1 MMTLWNFGYNT
12 KNTRYGGDFMERYD
26 IAIIGSG
33 PAGISAAITAKLRNK
48 HILFLGNK
56 NLSNKI
62 EKATTIYN
70 YPGLPQISGEDLQT
84 AYRKHLEEMDISITE
99 DRINTVYPMGS
110 YFALIGTE
118 GNYEATTVILASGVI
133 AAKHFPGE
141 QSNLGKGISY
151 CATCDAPL
159 YNGKEAI
166 IVSYS
171 KKEEAEAAFLAERA
185 KQVYYFPQYSCKET
199 FAENVKIIQ
208 DVPVS
213 VEKTETKMQLICK
226 SGNYNADGIF
236 ILRDSI
242 PPTQLLPALKLD
254 KQHVAVTRQME
265 TNIPGL
271 FACGD
276 VTGTPYQYV
285 KAAGEGNVAAL
296 SAVAYL
302 TH

>member
-1 MMTLWNFGYNT
+1 
-12 KNTRYGGDFMERYD
+12 MERYD

-48 HILFLGNK
+48 HIIFFGNK
-56 NLSNKI
+56 NLSSKI

-70 YPGLPQISGEDLQT
+70 YPGLPQISGKQLQKT
-84 AYRKHLEEMDISITE
+84 YQQHLAQMEIVLTE
-99 DRINTVYPMGS
+99 DRINNVYPMGS
-110 YFALIGTE
+110 HFALIGNE
-118 GNYEATTVILASGVI
+118 GNYEASTVILASGVI
-133 AAKHFPGE
+133 TAKPFPGE
-141 QSNLGKGISY
+141 QKYLGKGVSY

-166 IVSYS
+166 VVSYS

-185 KQVYYFPQYSCKET
+185 KKVYYFPQYPCEGT
-199 FAENVKIIQ
+199 FSEQVEIIK

-213 VEKTETKMQLICK
+213 VEATETAMRLVGK
-226 SGNYNADGIF
+226 SRNYDADGIF
-236 ILRDSI
+236 FLRDSI
-242 PPTQLLPALKLD
+242 PPTQLVPSLQLEQ
-254 KQHVAVTRQME
+254 QHVAVTRQME

-276 VTGTPYQYV
+276 ITGTPYQYI

-302 TH
+302 SNY

>member
-1 MMTLWNFGYNT
+1 
-12 KNTRYGGDFMERYD
+12 MERYD

-48 HILFLGNK
+48 HIIFFGNK
-56 NLSNKI
+56 NLSAKI

-70 YPGLPQISGEDLQT
+70 YPGLPQISGKLLQK
-84 AYRKHLEEMDISITE
+84 AYKQHLEQMGIPLTK
-99 DRINTVYPMGS
+99 DRINNVYPMGS
-110 YFALIGTE
+110 YFALIGNE

-133 AAKHFPGE
+133 AAKPFPGE
-141 QSNLGKGISY
+141 QTYLGKGVSY

-159 YNGKEAI
+159 YKGKEAI
-166 IVSYS
+166 VVSYS

-185 KQVYYFPQYSCKET
+185 KKVYYFPQYPCDRT
-199 FAENVKIIQ
+199 FSTKVEIIK

-213 VEKTETKMQLICK
+213 VETTEMAMRLIGK
-226 SGNYNADGIF
+226 SGNYDADGIF
-236 ILRDSI
+236 FLRDSI
-242 PPTQLLPALKLD
+242 PPTQLVPSLQMEQK
-254 KQHVAVTRQME
+254 HVAVTRQME
-265 TNIPGL
+265 TNIPGF

-276 VTGTPYQYV
+276 VTGTPYQYI

-302 TH
+302 SNC

>member
-1 MMTLWNFGYNT
+1 
-12 KNTRYGGDFMERYD
+12 MERYD

-48 HILFLGNK
+48 NILFLGNK

-62 EKATTIYN
+62 EKATAIYN
-70 YPGLPQISGEDLQT
+70 YPGLPQISGEDLQN
-84 AYRKHLEEMDISITE
+84 AYKRHLEQMNISITE
-99 DRINTVYPMGS
+99 DRINNVYPMGS

-118 GNYEATTVILASGVI
+118 GTYEATTVILASGVI
-133 AAKHFPGE
+133 ATKPFPGE
-141 QSNLGKGISY
+141 QEYLGKGVSY

-159 YNGKEAI
+159 YKDKEAI

-171 KKEEAEAAFLAERA
+171 KKEETEAAFLAERA
-185 KQVYYFPQYSCKET
+185 KQVYYFPQYSCDGT
-199 FAENVKIIQ
+199 FTENIKVIQ

-213 VEKTETKMQLICK
+213 VEKTGTQMRLLCK
-226 SGNYNADGIF
+226 SGNYEADGVF
-236 ILRDSI
+236 FLRDSI
-242 PPTQLLPALKLD
+242 PPTQLLPSLQLNQ
-254 KQHVAVTRQME
+254 QHVAVTRQME

-302 TH
+302 AQSI

>member
-1 MMTLWNFGYNT
+1 
-12 KNTRYGGDFMERYD
+12 MERYD

-48 HILFLGNK
+48 HILFFGNN

-70 YPGLPQISGEDLQT
+70 YPGLPQISGKQLQNV
-84 AYRKHLEEMDISITE
+84 YQQHLEQMEIAITK
-99 DRINTVYPMGS
+99 DRINNVYPMGS
-110 YFALIGTE
+110 YFALMGNE
-118 GNYEATTVILASGVI
+118 ANYEASTVILASGVI
-133 AAKHFPGE
+133 TAKPFPGE
-141 QSNLGKGISY
+141 QKYLGKGVSY

-166 IVSYS
+166 VVSYS
-171 KKEEAEAAFLAERA
+171 KKEEPEAAFLAERA
-185 KQVYYFPQYSCKET
+185 KKVYYFPQYSCDGT
-199 FAENVKIIQ
+199 FSEKIEIVK

-213 VEKTETKMQLICK
+213 VEATETAMRLVGK
-226 SGNYNADGIF
+226 SRNYDADGIF
-236 ILRDSI
+236 FLRDSI
-242 PPTQLLPALKLD
+242 PPTQLVPSLQMEQ
-254 KQHVAVTRQME
+254 QHVAVTRQME

-276 VTGTPYQYV
+276 ITGTPYQYI

-302 TH
+302 SNC

>member
-1 MMTLWNFGYNT
+1 
-12 KNTRYGGDFMERYD
+12 MERYD

-48 HILFLGNK
+48 RIIFFGNK

-62 EKATTIYN
+62 EKATAIYN
-70 YPGLPQISGEDLQT
+70 YPGLPKISGVLLQE
-84 AYRKHLEEMDISITE
+84 AYKQHLEQMEIAITE
-99 DRINTVYPMGS
+99 DRINNVYPMGS
-110 YFALIGTE
+110 YFALIGNE
-118 GNYEATTVILASGVI
+118 GNYEASTVILASGVI
-133 AAKHFPGE
+133 TAKPFPGE
-141 QSNLGKGISY
+141 QDYLGKGVSY

-159 YNGKEAI
+159 YTGKEAI

-185 KQVYYFPQYSCKET
+185 KKVYYFPQYSCTKT
-199 FAENVKIIQ
+199 FSDQVEIIN
-208 DVPVS
+208 DIPVS
-213 VEKTETKMQLICK
+213 VNATNTAMQLICK
-226 SGNYNADGIF
+226 SGSYEADGIF
-236 ILRDSI
+236 FLRDSI
-242 PPTQLLPALKLD
+242 PPTQLLPSLKMEH
-254 KQHVAVTRQME
+254 QHVAVTRQME

-276 VTGTPYQYV
+276 ITGTPYQYV

-302 TH
+302 MK